1 MRTGRSR
8 GEAAT
13 TDPRALLYNVTL
25 SGIDTCSSEPT
36 PSFLVV
42 CTIKLLTCPYTV
54 PDLHLSGF
62 HYIHTLIATAIL
74 EMHGLLEALPEE
86 TLHGFEPHVVR

>member
-1 MRTGRSR
+1 MFVRERSTR
-8 GEAAT
+8 
-13 TDPRALLYNVTL
+13 
-25 SGIDTCSSEPT
+25 
-36 PSFLVV
+36 FLVV
-42 CTIKLLTCPYTV
+42 YGQILTCPYTV

-62 HYIHTLIATAIL
+62 HYIHTLIATAML